1 VSYKITE
8 KTSSEVRLEIDVD
21 KVKLK
26 KATDLV
32 VGELGKSVKIDGF
45 RPGKAPLY
53 LIEKEVGKDQFWAEV
68 IDKVVPE
75 AFYEAVISEKINAIA
90 QPQIKIMQFVPGEK
104 LVFEAQVA
112 IMPEMK
118 NLEYKGHGIKEKHE
132 PVSDKEKKDALEGLL
147 KRYTEEKEVDRA
159 AKIGDKVEIDFD
171 GTMKG
176 LPFDGGKSENHP
188 VILGSNMLIPG
199 FEDKV
204 VGHKAGDE
212 FEFEIIFPKDY
223 HAGNLAGQK
232 TNFKVK
238 LNKVYEMVV
247 PKATDEWAQKLGMKT
262 LKDLEEELGKQ
273 LEFEKGMADKRKT
286 EEEILGKIITAG
298 KIEAPQTLVTEETHR
313 MVHEAEHN
321 LASSGLTVEKFLE
334 MSKKTLPDLELE
346 MKPEAERRVKT
357 GMLLGEVARL
367 ENISSSEKEVDEEID
382 RLVGM
387 SGPDVSKEDVR
398 ASYDTPDRRRE
409 IGNTIIIRKVM
420 EKLWE
425 YNVSK

>member
-1 VSYKITE
+1 
-8 KTSSEVRLEIDVD
+8 
-21 KVKLK
+21 
-26 KATDLV
+26 
-32 VGELGKSVKIDGF
+32 
-45 RPGKAPLY
+45 
-53 LIEKEVGKDQFWAEV
+53 
-68 IDKVVPE
+68 
-75 AFYEAVISEKINAIA
+75 
-90 QPQIKIMQFVPGEK
+90 
-104 LVFEAQVA
+104 
-112 IMPEMK
+112 
-118 NLEYKGHGIKEKHE
+118 
-132 PVSDKEKKDALEGLL
+132 
-147 KRYTEEKEVDRA
+147 
-159 AKIGDKVEIDFD
+159 
-171 GTMKG
+171 
-176 LPFDGGKSENHP
+176 
-188 VILGSNMLIPG
+188 
-199 FEDKV
+199 
-204 VGHKAGDE
+204 
-212 FEFEIIFPKDY
+212 
-223 HAGNLAGQK
+223 
-232 TNFKVK
+232 
-238 LNKVYEMVV
+238 MVV